1 MAKKILFV
9 VEGERAETKM
19 LISMFER
26 ALSLSSEQ
34 YDVCKYKTNIH
45 NLYKKMKE
53 LGYDS
58 FLSFLYSEHKEIFP
72 KDMFTP
78 ETAFASVY
86 LFFDLDPQ
94 DSLFSIEETKELAT
108 YFNDETQN
116 GKLYISY
123 PMVESVFDF
132 ASYRQGNYNKRTYK
146 INMLSNYYKSSAR
159 LNSFLSI
166 KYKTKSF
173 RKIRN
178 GDIYSIC
185 VLNMKKYAFLC
196 NETFNIEWKTQYS
209 PIKCFLSEVPFIKRG
224 LVSILSC
231 GVLLIPDYSVV
242 LLEAV
247 KKLQKSSKSK

>member
-9 VEGERAETKM
+9 VEGERAETRM

-26 ALSLSSEQ
+26 ALSLSSEK
-34 YDVCKYKTNIH
+34 YDICKYRTNIH
-45 NLYKKMKE
+45 NLYKKMKR

-58 FLSFLYSEHKEIFP
+58 FLSFLYSEQKEIFP

-94 DSLFSIEETKELAT
+94 DSLFSIEETRELTA
-108 YFNDETQN
+108 YFDDETQN

-146 INMLSNYYKSSAR
+146 IDMLSNHYKSSAR
-159 LNSFLSI
+159 LNPFFI
-166 KYKTKSF
+166 H
-173 RKIRN
+173 KIQN
-178 GDIYSIC
+178 
-185 VLNMKKYAFLC
+185 
-196 NETFNIEWKTQYS
+196 
-209 PIKCFLSEVPFIKRG
+209 
-224 LVSILSC
+224 
-231 GVLLIPDYSVV
+231 
-242 LLEAV
+242 
-247 KKLQKSSKSK
+247 